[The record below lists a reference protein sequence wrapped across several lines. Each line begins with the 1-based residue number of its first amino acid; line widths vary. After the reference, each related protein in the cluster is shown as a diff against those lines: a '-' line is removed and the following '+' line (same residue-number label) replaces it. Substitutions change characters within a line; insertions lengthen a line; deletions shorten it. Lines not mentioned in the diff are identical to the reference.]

1 MSFVEM
7 RVYELKPGTAN
18 ACVARYLEEGFAIQK
33 SHLGEPVGYYVSEV
47 GDLNQVIH
55 MWRYQSFEERTEKRQ
70 ALFSDPA
77 WLEYVAKVGPMLLN
91 QRNVILNDILS

>member
-18 ACVARYLEEGFAIQK
+18 AYVGRY
-33 SHLGEPVGYYVSEV
+33 
-47 GDLNQVIH
+47 LNQVIH

>member
-1 MSFVEM
+1 
-7 RVYELKPGTAN
+7 
-18 ACVARYLEEGFAIQK
+18 
-33 SHLGEPVGYYVSEV
+33 
-47 GDLNQVIH
+47 

>member
-7 RVYELKPGTAN
+7 RTYQLKTGTAN
-18 ACVARYLEEGFAIQK
+18 TYAALYLEEGFAIQK

-47 GDLNQVIH
+47 GDLNQVI
-55 MWRYQSFEERTEKRQ
+55 QRT

-77 WLEYVAKVGPMLLN
+77 WLEYVSKIGPMVVT
-91 QRNVILNDILS
+91 QRNAILNDILN